1 MFSLIVPLYRNEAN
15 IPELLDALSALNR
28 AMDGD
33 FEAVLVVDGSPDRCL
48 DLLENALPSASFA
61 SQLIALSRNFGS
73 FAAIRAGLAAARGE
87 LLGVMS
93 ADLQEPPDLIL
104 AFREK
109 LLSGKYDVVVGTREG
124 RADPL
129 GKRLASAV
137 FWTCYRALVQREVPR
152 GGVDV
157 FACTREFR
165 DHLIALPERNTTL
178 VGLIFWLGFR
188 RGEVRYTRQKRRH
201 GTSAW
206 SLSRRVRYMLDSAFA
221 FSDLPIKLMV
231 AIGAFG
237 MASSLLL
244 GLVVVYARLTG
255 HISVPGYA
263 ATVLTVIFFGGL
275 NSFASGLLGEYV
287 WRTFENTKGRPGYVV
302 ARHRCFPQ
310 ESKGR

>member
-129 GKRLASAV
+129 GRRLASAV

-165 DHLIALPERNTTL
+165 DHLLALPERNTTL

-206 SLSRRVRYMLDSAFA
+206 SLGRRVRYMLDSAFA

-287 WRTFENTKGRPGYVV
+287 WRTFENTKARPGYVV
-302 ARHRCFPQ
+302 ARHRCFP
-310 ESKGR
+310 EEGKGR